1 MTDYTLYHFGISG
14 GKDSTALLLWAVHES
29 GYSHDRMVAT
39 FCDTGNEHQIT
50 YDYIQ
55 MLNESVFP
63 IQTIKPPLDF
73 YQLAEKKKRFP
84 SSLARFCTQALKMQ
98 PSQEY
103 IKSLMQRGE
112 RVLLHSG
119 VRADES
125 QNRKNLPEREWDE
138 YYACDVYRPLINWTI
153 ADVFAMLAK
162 YGIPR
167 NQLYDYGARRVG
179 CFPCIMSNKAE
190 IRMIA
195 KNFPER
201 IDRIREAEKMEIGYR
216 SFFPINMVPE
226 RFRTKQVAMKSG
238 VIVNIAT
245 VDDVV
250 RWSKTGHHRPDQ
262 YEMDFDEPIVCNSTL
277 GHCE

>member
-29 GYSHDRMVAT
+29 GYPHDQMVAT

-84 SSLARFCTQALKMQ
+84 SSQARFCTQSLKMQ

-103 IKSLMQRGE
+103 IKSLMQSGE

-125 QNRKNLPEREWDE
+125 ENRKNLPEREWDE
-138 YYACDVYRPLINWTI
+138 YYACDVFRPLINWSI
-153 ADVFAMLAK
+153 EDVYATLAK

-167 NQLYDYGARRVG
+167 NPLYDYGAKRVG
-179 CFPCIMSNKAE
+179 CFPCIMSRKYE

-201 IDRIREAEKMEIGYR
+201 IDRIRESEKMGDGYH
-216 SFFPINMVPE
+216 SFFARNMVPLKH
-226 RFRTKQVAMKSG
+226 RTKMITTESGEQMLVAS
-238 VIVNIAT
+238 I
-245 VDDVV
+245 DDVV
-250 RWSKTGHHRPDQ
+250 RWSKTGRYRPNQ